1 MYPVDKS
8 TYAALEIRVLPWR
21 PRRRK
26 VDPDKLRDTVGDVS
40 DVAILVDDLPG
51 AVIGLGAMLLC
62 YVAAPLV
69 AIVLA
74 ILLIPAELGIVVT
87 LAAVLLLAR
96 FVGLIPWTV
105 VVVDPA
111 APEDRHERYRLLH
124 RAVNRVLELNGG
136 RRPKVVWHWA

>member
-1 MYPVDKS
+1 MKP

-26 VDPDKLRDTVGDVS
+26 IDPDKLRDGVA
-40 DVAILVDDLPG
+40 DVADVASVIDDLPG
-51 AVIGLGAMLLC
+51 AVIGLGMMLVC

-69 AIVLA
+69 AIALA
-74 ILLIPAELGIVVT
+74 ILLIPAELGIVMA
-87 LAAVLLLAR
+87 LAALLLLAR

-111 APEDRHERYRLLH
+111 GADDRRERFRLLH

-136 RRPKVVWHWA
+136 RRPKVVWHWV

>member
-1 MYPVDKS
+1 MSKHDV
-8 TYAALEIRVLPWR
+8 AALEIRVLPWR
-21 PRRRK
+21 PRRRTI
-26 VDPDKLRDTVGDVS
+26 DPEKLRDGVGEATDIDIV
-40 DVAILVDDLPG
+40 VDELPG
-51 AVIGLGAMLLC
+51 ALIGLGAMVVC

-87 LAAVLLLAR
+87 LAALLLLAR

-105 VVVDPA
+105 VVVDP
-111 APEDRHERYRLLH
+111 DGDQHEQYRNEQYRLLH

-136 RRPKVVWHWA
+136 GRPRVRWHWV